1 MYECAFLASSPLL
14 FGTCCAAGVWSA
26 QVIIKAE
33 DVPTDSPAALAM
45 ITNKASLELFSHLNQ
60 YELEVGQEVGLV
72 ANLFD
77 RAAFVV
83 PRTTLIPPR
92 TLARALW
99 ASYHPTHTTRTAT
112 GGCPP
117 RRCAH
122 RQRGPHHGGE
132 LPLGPSGQGDH
143 AR

>member
-1 MYECAFLASSPLL
+1 M

-83 PRTTLIPPR
+83 PHTALIPHPR
-92 TLARALW
+92 PTLW
-99 ASYHPTHTTRTAT
+99 ASYHPTHTTARNRRVSA
-112 GGCPP
+112 PP
-117 RRCAH
+117 LCSPPAW
-122 RQRGPHHGGE
+122 P
-132 LPLGPSGQGDH
+132 PPWW
-143 AR
+143 